1 MKRRN
6 TIFQYVEYYVDH
18 RSGQS
23 IWTQLYISKKARKN
37 KGDRYS
43 NITRV
48 NNYWN
53 ETETWAEIDELDSKR
68 RERIREGKLINVLG
82 ESKKQKSLF
91 FRRQLERDAKLKKRE
106 HKNPCVGRIYLSR
119 LSATRCVR

>member
-68 RERIREGKLINVLG
+68 RERIRERKLINVLG

-91 FRRQLERDAKLKKRE
+91 FRRQLEHDAKLKKRE

>member
-82 ESKKQKSLF
+82 ESKKQKSF
-91 FRRQLERDAKLKKRE
+91 FFS
-106 HKNPCVGRIYLSR
+106 P
-119 LSATRCVR
+119 ATRAWREIEKEGTQKPVRRAHLSFSSIGHEVR